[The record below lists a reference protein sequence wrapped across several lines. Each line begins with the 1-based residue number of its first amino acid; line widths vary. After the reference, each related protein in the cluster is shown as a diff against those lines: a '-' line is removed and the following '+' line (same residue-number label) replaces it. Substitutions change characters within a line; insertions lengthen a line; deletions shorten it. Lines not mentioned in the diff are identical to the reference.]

1 MPFYNFKC
9 KDCGKDLEMFCTHA
23 NLEQVTTKEGSLKD
37 HCECGGE
44 LKREYLSIGL
54 GPDIYKNDPRSNGYW
69 KKGKTNDQVARI
81 ISDPK
86 GTPY

>member
-9 KDCGKDLEMFCTHA
+9 ADCGKDLEMIISSSS
-23 NLEQVTTKEGSLKD
+23 LEQIVTKNGSLKD

-44 LKREYLSIGL
+44 LKREYGTFGL

-69 KKGKTNDQVARI
+69 KRGKTNDQVARI
-81 ISDPK
+81 IADPHGK
-86 GTPY
+86 PY